1 MESQSRILKNIEMC
15 ASVINVLDAMETIEP
30 TIVTNSLSGPPPHAS
45 TADTSTTPRSN
56 VQITQQMVIPGL
68 LQDPNLPTPKN
79 SD

>member
-1 MESQSRILKNIEMC
+1 MKSQSRILRNTEMC
-15 ASVINVLDAMETIEP
+15 AFATNASDAMETIEP
-30 TIVTNSLSGPPPHAS
+30 IIVLNSLSGPPPHAN

-68 LQDPNLPTPKN
+68 LLDPNLPAPAN